1 MKSHFPGRSARTQP
15 PGVLLLAVMVWTFG
29 AVATRADQ
37 VQMQNG
43 DRYSGK
49 VVSLSADTLV
59 LQSEAAGT
67 LRLPRAGVASLTLGT
82 NASTPLAAIPRLTNA
97 PMPGTAAVRTNAGAP
112 EMAGA
117 LRQLGL
123 HTNLIQQ
130 VQAQFLGDAG
140 PEANAKFNELLSGLM
155 SGKLTLTDLRAEAQS
170 AANQMRDVRKEL
182 GDEGGVM
189 LDGYLAI
196 LDHFLKET
204 APVPVT
210 STNLDRPALNSK

>member
-1 MKSHFPGRSARTQP
+1 MKSHFPGRSAGTQP
-15 PGVLLLAVMVWTFG
+15 LVVLLFTFTLWTLS
-29 AVATRADQ
+29 AVAARADQ

-59 LQSEAAGT
+59 LQSEVAGT
-67 LRLPRAGVASLTLGT
+67 LRLPRAGVASLMLGT
-82 NASTPLAAIPRLTNA
+82 NATPTLVATPRLTNA
-97 PMPGTAAVRTNAGAP
+97 PMPGAAAVRTNTGAP
-112 EMAGA
+112 EMAGG

-140 PEANAKFNELLSGLM
+140 PEANAKFNELLNGLI
-155 SGKLTLTDLRAEAQS
+155 SGKLTMTDLRAEAQS

-189 LDGYLAI
+189 IDGYLAI

-204 APVPVT
+204 APAPGA
-210 STNLDRPALNSK
+210 STNLDRPTLNSK

>member
-1 MKSHFPGRSARTQP
+1 MKCHFPGRSARTRP
-15 PGVLLLAVMVWTFG
+15 PVVLLLAVMIWTLG

-49 VVSLSADTLV
+49 VVSLTADTLV
-59 LQSEAAGT
+59 LQSEVAGT

-82 NASTPLAAIPRLTNA
+82 NTTATLAAAPRLTNA
-97 PMPGTAAVRTNAGAP
+97 PLPGAAAARTNTGTP

-155 SGKLTLTDLRAEAQS
+155 SGKLTVTDLRAEAQS

-182 GDEGGVM
+182 GDDGGVM

-204 APVPVT
+204 APAPGA